1 MRDQNNSLTVS
12 TDHQRGTKRF
22 EQSLPTRDPS
32 PFTINV
38 LDTGATDQKKKKKK
52 DSRRHWSTSYR
63 RTQNDFICVCNLHL
77 KWLPDKRYNLL
88 SQYRS
93 FPTSVA
99 HFQRFLRPPHFGRP
113 GVTPRPPAQFTDQL
127 LQTWML
133 LDMATFELEKFNTK
147 KCLVQSRFYFLKK
160 EEEEEEITHI
170 LKKSERAGSE
180 LDWGIRTTTASNLLY
195 TVLSLTHMN
204 LIPVECCW
212 AKESVWGQTGLE
224 AHWKTLHLNLK
235 WRQKQRN
242 GAEPVK
248 WRRWSKWP
256 REPPPHTCQSG
267 GITGYYGYKT
277 SWKTPFSSFTE
288 LPSRCD
294 FRVIWT
300 NESLSQ
306 KTKKTKTTEIS
317 KSDSENLFF
326 FF

>member
-1 MRDQNNSLTVS
+1 MVDQSTKTHQRQDSEHIRTLFFHFLQCLQVTWGLCVIRTTLSTVS

-38 LDTGATDQKKKKKK
+38 LDTGATDQKKK

-93 FPTSVA
+93 FPTSRTFRNNAATCRSFPEVPPP
-99 HFQRFLRPPHFGRP
+99 PPHFGRP

-170 LKKSERAGSE
+170 LKKVKE
-180 LDWGIRTTTASNLLY
+180 LVVNWTEALEQLQHRTCSIQYCL
-195 TVLSLTHMN
+195 
-204 LIPVECCW
+204 
-212 AKESVWGQTGLE
+212 
-224 AHWKTLHLNLK
+224 
-235 WRQKQRN
+235 
-242 GAEPVK
+242 
-248 WRRWSKWP
+248 
-256 REPPPHTCQSG
+256 
-267 GITGYYGYKT
+267 
-277 SWKTPFSSFTE
+277 
-288 LPSRCD
+288 
-294 FRVIWT
+294 
-300 NESLSQ
+300 
-306 KTKKTKTTEIS
+306 
-317 KSDSENLFF
+317 
-326 FF
+326 